1 MVVLELLAGVAV
13 VLLVAVVWWMRIGRW
28 RSPVQV
34 CVSEEEARENAAPL
48 TRAILPGRVVS
59 AAGRERRGEGRRR
72 FPAGERR
79 RRVPVRSAQSGRLAT
94 SARRSARSSRCSR
107 GAEAFETEG
116 RTCDRHPA
124 GRRARSATAV
134 AGCVRDRPIP
144 ALTPTTSCCGP
155 GLPRCQRRCPAG
167 TRTAQRPVLLA
178 DGPDGRPR
186 RRLSGPFARPRVMVA
201 DPAASQSR
209 GRSRG
214 PID

>member
-13 VLLVAVVWWMRIGRW
+13 VLLVAVVWWMRIGRL

-34 CVSEEEARENAAPL
+34 CVSEEEAQRRRAADKG
-48 TRAILPGRVVS
+48 RLPGRVVS

-134 AGCVRDRPIP
+134 AGCVRDRPMP
-144 ALTPTTSCCGP
+144 QRSPTTSCCGP
-155 GLPRCQRRCPAG
+155 GLPRVSVDARRVPE
-167 TRTAQRPVLLA
+167 
-178 DGPDGRPR
+178 RPR
-186 RRLSGPFARPRVMVA
+186 GRFCSLTVPTDARAGGSAGLSRDLG
-201 DPAASQSR
+201 
-209 GRSRG
+209 
-214 PID
+214 